1 VTRFWELFERS
12 VVLQAALTLTFAGV
26 ICYLVIV
33 DRAVPEIVAYALST
47 IIGFYFGSKTQVE
60 GARQARVML
69 QRVQE
74 KEE

>member
-12 VVLQAALTLTFAGV
+12 VVLQAALTLMFAGV

-60 GARQARVML
+60 GAHLA
-69 QRVQE
+69 QRLAQRKQE
-74 KEE
+74 E